1 LNNDIKAWTDYSW
14 QLRLT
19 HVYDTSAECKTAE
32 NLLGLML
39 KEKAYIESEL
49 GQRLIGWV
57 SDASGE
63 SHATHKQLQN
73 RFPQLLVV
81 NCYAHQVGLILAVL
95 RLSLFLIWHCRC
107 S

>member
-1 LNNDIKAWTDYSW
+1 LNNDIKAWTNYSW

-19 HVYDTSAECKTAE
+19 HVYDTSAERKTAE

-63 SHATHKQLQN
+63 SHCRWEIEITREEIYSTHTTKKAGY
-73 RFPQLLVV
+73 VV
-81 NCYAHQVGLILAVL
+81 ERDWPRYI
-95 RLSLFLIWHCRC
+95 
-107 S
+107 

>member
-1 LNNDIKAWTDYSW
+1 MNNDIKAWTDYSW
-14 QLRLT
+14 QLHLT
-19 HVYDTSAECKTAE
+19 HVYDTSAERKTAE

-63 SHATHKQLQN
+63 SRAARKQLQN

-81 NCYAHQVGLILAVL
+81 DCYAHQVGLILAVL

>member
-1 LNNDIKAWTDYSW
+1 MT
-14 QLRLT
+14 LRLAPT
-19 HVYDTSAECKTAE
+19 IPGSSA
-32 NLLGLML
+32 LLMSMTLQLNAKLQRTCWALCML

-63 SHATHKQLQN
+63 SHAACKQLQN
-73 RFPQLLVV
+73 HFPQLLVV
-81 NCYAHQVGLILAVL
+81 DCYAHQVGLILAVL
-95 RLSLFLIWHCRC
+95 RLSLFLIQHCRC